1 MTMVALSFLV
11 MTIIAWLVML
21 SSYVGWSEFEMS
33 AWLVLLE
40 LAVLVLLYL
49 SILKR

>member
-1 MTMVALSFLV
+1 MIMVTSAFLV
-11 MTIIAWLVML
+11 MAIISWLVLL
-21 SSYVGWSEFEMS
+21 SSFVGWAEFEMS

-40 LAVLVLLYL
+40 LVVLVLLYL